1 MPSAAS
7 VAVVAHVTAGCTMM
21 AGTSA
26 ASGVVV
32 AVRFAGPAALC
43 RGAGAFSTPVP
54 GRAGVAGPAAAAC
67 FPLAAGTDAA
77 GKLELCTPPPQPP
90 LSSFSDVCSSNVVK
104 EPGLW
109 ALPHLVP
116 LNPPPKYHSIHLQ
129 MYRCV
134 DLSGTLV
141 CWAEEPL

>member
-7 VAVVAHVTAGCTMM
+7 VAVVAHVTTGCTIM

-26 ASGVVV
+26 TSGVGI
-32 AVRFAGPAALC
+32 VRFAGIAALC
-43 RGAGAFSTPVP
+43 RGAGAFSTPVA
-54 GRAGVAGPAAAAC
+54 GRAGVAGSAAAAW
-67 FPLAAGTDAA
+67 FPLAAGTAAA

-90 LSSFSDVCSSNVVK
+90 LNSFSDVCSSTVVK

-116 LNPPPKYHSIHLQ
+116 LIPPPMYHSIHLQ